1 MLPVIW
7 WLRVPLKPQTC
18 PNYRKPRPRPSGT
31 MASEVNEMRYMKIF
45 TDFMDVLEPL
55 NEAEAG
61 RLFLAMLRYAA
72 DGAEPEPVGNERFL
86 WRVAKQHL
94 DREAEA
100 YEAKAEACRE
110 AGRRSGEARK
120 RTKAKQNEP
129 TATIRNQTNQDN
141 DKDNDKDKNNDKEK
155 DKDISFLPDRK
166 ERLAAEKKETHPSL
180 SDVIQYAEDARIPAD
195 AQHFFD
201 YYEANGWHIGQQPVR
216 DWKAALRAWARN
228 APVSPRAAPPHKL
241 TARELCEQTMAL
253 NRMQEAKEAMR
264 SAGAERD
271 APLCGVMQ
279 ALRPRDA

>member
-1 MLPVIW
+1 
-7 WLRVPLKPQTC
+7 
-18 PNYRKPRPRPSGT
+18 
-31 MASEVNEMRYMKIF
+31 MRYMKIF

-155 DKDISFLPDRK
+155 DKDISFLPGRK

-201 YYEANGWHIGQQPVR
+201 YYEANGWRIGP
-216 DWKAALRAWARN
+216 AARAGSEGRLAGLGTERPCVAAR
-228 APVSPRAAPPHKL
+228 RAAAQADRPG
-241 TARELCEQTMAL
+241 AL
-253 NRMQEAKEAMR
+253 
-264 SAGAERD
+264 
-271 APLCGVMQ
+271 
-279 ALRPRDA
+279 